1 MIVVCSLDDLVSVCS
16 SIKPKYLISVIDPG
30 YEPETPKDVKYH
42 LKLGFDD
49 IIEISE
55 SNHIFRNNLEEI
67 PQLLPNQ
74 KHIDSIVDF
83 SSNISSDDKVVI
95 HCWCGVSRSMATAT
109 YLSLI
114 HI

>member
-49 IIEISE
+49 IV
-55 SNHIFRNNLEEI
+55 
-67 PQLLPNQ
+67 
-74 KHIDSIVDF
+74 K
-83 SSNISSDDKVVI
+83 ISSENKIFSIDETYAFMRNITPHKTK
-95 HCWCGVSRSMATAT
+95 HNFYYHNLQSMPDVA
-109 YLSLI
+109 LF
-114 HI
+114 